1 VYAQRVAGPRSSL
14 HPEQL
19 VPIGG
24 ALVVAATVA
33 WGLAATAAGHDLG
46 TASAPLLYRFSPGA
60 APAAAVAVA
69 VLAAAVTVAPRL
81 RTTTFTPWRF
91 AAAAFVLGLTLRL
104 GLGVART
111 GVEGL
116 WAVYEV
122 PGKEGASEYLPA
134 LPAFD
139 LGARFFLDTFAQM
152 GTSLTVNAVGHPPGL
167 LLTLH
172 ALGID
177 SAKGMAALTIAVG
190 GLSVPLVYALGRRLT
205 DERTARAA
213 TLLYVFAPAAVLH
226 GATSA
231 DALYASLAVVAMIAL
246 AGHGSRNARGLR
258 NKRGLTPRVAARVA
272 GPAALAAASFFSW
285 ANLGV
290 GALMAFIALRRDGV
304 RSAAGLAIASAV
316 GLVAFYGILHLATG
330 FDPVG
335 AVRAAESVYREGVAS
350 HRPYAFWVLGAPAAF
365 LIAAGLPIAWL
376 GLRALGAGET
386 VALALFAVLAI
397 SAVLGFTKAETERIY
412 LFLVPPL
419 CIAAATVLPER
430 WLGPTLTA
438 LACQALATELLFYT
452 VW

>member
-1 VYAQRVAGPRSSL
+1 MPVLGSVA
-14 HPEQL
+14 
-19 VPIGG
+19 
-24 ALVVAATVA
+24 VAATVA
-33 WGLAATAAGHDLG
+33 WGLGATAAGHDLG
-46 TASAPLLYRFSPGA
+46 TAFPPLLYRFSPGA
-60 APAAAVAVA
+60 APLAVAAVAVL
-69 VLAAAVTVAPRL
+69 VAAVMVAPKL
-81 RTTTFTPWRF
+81 RARALSPLRF
-91 AAAAFVLGLTLRL
+91 AAAAFVLGLALRL
-104 GLGVART
+104 GLGVARS

-139 LGARFFLDTFAQM
+139 LGARFFLDTFAQV

-167 LLTLH
+167 LLSLYG
-172 ALGID
+172 LGID
-177 SAKGMAALTIAVG
+177 GAKGMAALTIGLGA
-190 GLSVPLVYALGRRLT
+190 LSVPLLYVLGRRLA
-205 DERTARAA
+205 DESTARAA
-213 TLLYVFAPAAVLH
+213 TLLYAFAPSAVLH

-231 DALYASLAVVAMIAL
+231 DAAYATLAVVATIAL
-246 AGHGSRNARGLR
+246 AGHGLR
-258 NKRGLTPRVAARVA
+258 NTRGQTPRVAARVA

-290 GALMAFIALRRDGV
+290 GALMAFIALRHDGV

-419 CIAAATVLPER
+419 CIAAATVLPDR